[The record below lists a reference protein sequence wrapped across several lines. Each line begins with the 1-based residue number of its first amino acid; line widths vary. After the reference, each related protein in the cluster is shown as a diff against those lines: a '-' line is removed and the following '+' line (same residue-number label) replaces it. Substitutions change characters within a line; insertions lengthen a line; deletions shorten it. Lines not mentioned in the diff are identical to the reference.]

1 MQKEDLR
8 LSTTGGGVYLP
19 RASNQWEENLPIAK
33 ATRLEEIND
42 GEVISRLSSI
52 SLHSNHQHHHVWRQI
67 GDAGCNGI
75 VFTIVIAIVIAI
87 DIVDIFSLQ
96 PITSSLWLDGC
107 GQIDVYVAVTLFLSL
122 TLFIF
127 LQSHHHCHHRHYHHY

>member
-1 MQKEDLR
+1 M
-8 LSTTGGGVYLP
+8 
-19 RASNQWEENLPIAK
+19 
-33 ATRLEEIND
+33 
-42 GEVISRLSSI
+42 
-52 SLHSNHQHHHVWRQI
+52 HSNHQHHHVWRQI

-107 GQIDVYVAVTLFLSL
+107 GQIDVYVAVTLFLSFDVVSRQPAPSGSGL
-122 TLFIF
+122 APKT
-127 LQSHHHCHHRHYHHY
+127 